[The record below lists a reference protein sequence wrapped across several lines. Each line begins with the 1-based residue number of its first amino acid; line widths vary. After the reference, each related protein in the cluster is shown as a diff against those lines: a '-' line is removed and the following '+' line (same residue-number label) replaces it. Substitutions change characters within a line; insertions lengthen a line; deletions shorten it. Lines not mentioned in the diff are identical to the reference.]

1 MSNMVFA
8 VFSHCVFGLRF
19 HLVLIGVDAPLL
31 HTNKGRSLTSDDPGK
46 KDRLTTQG
54 KVPPPAVVV
63 VGTHA
68 FTFVLG
74 TAPVGLLPP
83 TISGPSFS
91 VTSQRVASSSSVCVD
106 TSLVTDFPLSE
117 TKHQG
122 CETQYHY
129 RVSITF

>member
-46 KDRLTTQG
+46 KGRLTTQG
-54 KVPPPAVVV
+54 EVPPPAV

-74 TAPVGLLPP
+74 TAPVGLLPS
-83 TISGPSFS
+83 TTTSGPSFS
-91 VTSQRVASSSSVCVD
+91 VTSQRVASSFSVCVD
-106 TSLVTDFPLSE
+106 TSFVTDFPLSE

-122 CETQYHY
+122 YETHD
-129 RVSITF
+129 

>member
-8 VFSHCVFGLRF
+8 VSSHCVFGLRF

-46 KDRLTTQG
+46 KGRLTTQG
-54 KVPPPAVVV
+54 EVPPPAVVD
-63 VGTHA
+63 VGTLA

-74 TAPVGLLPP
+74 TAPVGLPPP
-83 TISGPSFS
+83 TTSGPSFS
-91 VTSQRVASSSSVCVD
+91 VTSQRVASSSSSVCVD

-117 TKHQG
+117 TS
-122 CETQYHY
+122 
-129 RVSITF
+129 RF